1 MKQRFFLPVIS
12 VITACMILLCQ
23 GSTVSAETRSQI
35 NVLPNTNTNIFDEEM
50 LALLSEITEA
60 AAQSQNVS
68 IYYHDTETG
77 YYFYYNPDSVY
88 NSASTI
94 KAIYCQYIVQS
105 GADLSRKV
113 EFTYAEK
120 ESYSGKLTANAVG
133 QYFTVDE
140 LIQYSL
146 IYSDN
151 MAYRLLFRTFGNEG
165 FNTYI
170 KSLGLSRPQLS
181 SYSEYTT
188 VTAKDMDKCMLEIYR
203 YSEAENAP
211 YIIELL
217 KNTTYNVQLSKGTKY
232 ETAHKYGYQGGSNGF
247 HDTAIIYA
255 DEPYILSVYTN
266 VNGND
271 KDCYKIFVQLSEL
284 TEKLHDKLHPTKKKS
299 SELLR
304 IFFPFLDKYAELFS

>member
-1 MKQRFFLPVIS
+1 
-12 VITACMILLCQ
+12 
-23 GSTVSAETRSQI
+23 
-35 NVLPNTNTNIFDEEM
+35 M

-68 IYYHDTETG
+68 IYYRDTETG
-77 YYFYYNPDSVY
+77 FYFYYNPDSVY

-94 KAIYCQYIVQS
+94 KAIYCQYILQS

-113 EFTYAEK
+113 KFTYAEK

-140 LIQYSL
+140 LIRYSI

-151 MAYRLLFRTFGNEG
+151 MAYRLLFRTFGHED
-165 FNTYI
+165 FNAYI
-170 KSLGLSRPQLS
+170 RSLGLSRPQLS
-181 SYSEYTT
+181 SYSEYTK
-188 VTAKDMDKCMLEIYR
+188 VNAKDMGRCMLEIYR
-203 YSEAENAP
+203 YSEAENDP
-211 YIIELL
+211 YIIDLL
-217 KNTTYNVQLSKGTKY
+217 KNTTYSVQLAKGTKY
-232 ETAHKYGYQGGSNGF
+232 EIAHKYGYQGGRDGF

-271 KDCYKIFVQLSEL
+271 RDCCKIFVRLSEL
-284 TEKLHDKLHPTKKKS
+284 TEKLHDGLHPTKKEHS
-299 SELLR
+299 SLLR
-304 IFFPFLDKYAELFS
+304 VFFPFIDEYLELFS